1 MLEHDNANQ
10 KNTLNGINTEIKEY
24 GNNLSFGCRQL
35 LCVARAILRKSKII
49 ILDEATSSVD
59 QKTEDIIT
67 NAVDTMFKDSTVITI
82 AHRINTVK
90 SCDRIIVMNDGEI
103 AEVGKP
109 GDLIKDVNSK
119 FYTLYYQ
126 YIEAIK

>member
-1 MLEHDNANQ
+1 
-10 KNTLNGINTEIKEY
+10 
-24 GNNLSFGCRQL
+24 
-35 LCVARAILRKSKII
+35 
-49 ILDEATSSVD
+49 
-59 QKTEDIIT
+59 
-67 NAVDTMFKDSTVITI
+67 MFKDSTVITI

-109 GDLIKDVNSK
+109 DDLIKDVNSK